1 MDNVPCEMC
10 CGPSSCW
17 TETGELP
24 EEKESPERSFCFFY
38 LAKYFVSGTP
48 SLPGPCVG
56 AEWDSSRDPAGRVV
70 TFSTLSGPQ
79 NSCTGTS
86 CLSRQIVTNYQDI
99 FLK

>member
-1 MDNVPCEMC
+1 MRCAVGHPAVGLRQENFRRKRKALKGAAGLFFQVF
-10 CGPSSCW
+10 CGWDPKSAS
-17 TETGELP
+17 
-24 EEKESPERSFCFFY
+24 
-38 LAKYFVSGTP
+38 
-48 SLPGPCVG
+48 PCVG
-56 AEWDSSRDPAGRVV
+56 AEWDSSRDPAGHVV